1 MARLP
6 TAIRGELLDLICE
19 CSRDQHPYEFAA
31 VMRQDGDT
39 ITELL
44 PLPGGIAGDEHAI
57 LPLHMLPVDWSI
69 CGVVHSHPIPDNRW
83 SDADLHL
90 FQKFGTTHIIC
101 AYPYDRRSWATYN
114 FRGEPVALE
123 VLE

>member
-1 MARLP
+1 MATAP

-31 VMRQDGDT
+31 VLRQEGNT

-44 PLPGGIAGDEHAI
+44 PPPGGIAGDEHAI

-123 VLE
+123 VLG

>member
-1 MARLP
+1 MPPP

-31 VMRQDGDT
+31 VLRQEGKI

-83 SDADLHL
+83 SDR
-90 FQKFGTTHIIC
+90 K
-101 AYPYDRRSWATYN
+101 S
-114 FRGEPVALE
+114 V
-123 VLE
+123 V

>member
-1 MARLP
+1 MATAP

-31 VMRQDGDT
+31 VLRQDGDT

-69 CGVVHSHPIPDNRW
+69 WRGPLAPHP
-83 SDADLHL
+83 
-90 FQKFGTTHIIC
+90 
-101 AYPYDRRSWATYN
+101 
-114 FRGEPVALE
+114 
-123 VLE
+123 

>member
-1 MARLP
+1 MAPP

-31 VMRQDGDT
+31 VLRQEGDT

-57 LPLHMLPVDWSI
+57 LPEKELASCIH
-69 CGVVHSHPIPDNRW
+69 CEG
-83 SDADLHL
+83 
-90 FQKFGTTHIIC
+90 F
-101 AYPYDRRSWATYN
+101 
-114 FRGEPVALE
+114 EE
-123 VLE
+123 